1 MSYLII
7 TKKNY
12 TCAMYSEKIT
22 KKDIQHFENKGF
34 EIKVIK

>member
-12 TCAMYSEKIT
+12 TCAMYMDKIT
-22 KKDIQHFENKGF
+22 KQDMQQFERQGL

>member
-7 TKKNY
+7 TKKRY
-12 TCAMYSEKIT
+12 TCAMYMNKVT
-22 KKDIQHFENKGF
+22 KQDIQQFEKQGL

>member
-12 TCAMYSEKIT
+12 TCAMYVDKIT
-22 KKDIQHFENKGF
+22 KQDIQQFEKQGF